1 MRPGLRAKLA
11 LALVATSAVTLIA
24 AMTALVPP
32 LQHRI
37 AADRLDDMREL
48 AGTARLA
55 LERMP
60 ASDLRPGAERQAKLV
75 LDLERRMGGRV
86 AILDARGAALAD
98 TDPGSPI
105 SGAGPRSEVRD
116 GEAIVVLPV
125 KTRAGRRTIVL
136 RKSLRDTAAAATV
149 VRATLP
155 VATAAGLAAALA
167 LAIGL
172 SFGLLRRLERLR
184 RGARRL
190 ADEGIERP
198 LDLRAG
204 RDEVGEVAIALE
216 RMRARLHAEE
226 QGRQA
231 FLDTASHELRTPLA
245 SLRGTVELLREEL
258 AYDAPDLDSA
268 RHRAEAAL
276 RQVDRLSSLASDLL
290 ELRRVDAEAPL
301 AAEPVDL
308 AELAETIAAEAEAR
322 AHGAGIAVDVE
333 AHEAW
338 ALADP
343 RAVARILRALL
354 DNALRYGGDGV
365 TIEAGGA
372 SVRVRD
378 NGPGIR
384 DDERERVFGR
394 FERGSASGA
403 AGGFGLGLP
412 LARGLARR
420 MGGDVRAVAAQ
431 GGACFVVTLPECP
444 APLPVGAAARG
455 YDESDL

>member
-24 AMTALVPP
+24 AMAALVPP

-60 ASDLRPGAERQAKLV
+60 ASDLRPGAERQARLV
-75 LDLERRMGGRV
+75 RDLERRMGGRV

-105 SGAGPRSEVRD
+105 SGAGPRSQVRD

-149 VRATLP
+149 VRAALP
-155 VATAAGLAAALA
+155 VAAVAGLAAALA

-190 ADEGIERP
+190 ADEGIDRP

-258 AYDAPDLDSA
+258 AYDAPDVESA
-268 RHRAEAAL
+268 RRRAEAAL
-276 RQVDRLSSLASDLL
+276 RQVDRLTALASDLL

-322 AHGAGIAVDVE
+322 AHAAGIALDVE

-338 ALADP
+338 ALGDP
-343 RAVARILRALL
+343 RALARILRALL
-354 DNALRYGGDGV
+354 DNALRYGGDSV

-378 NGPGIR
+378 TGPGIR
-384 DDERERVFGR
+384 DEERERIFGR

-403 AGGFGLGLP
+403 SGGFGLGLP

-420 MGGDVRAVAAQ
+420 MGGDVRAEAAQ
-431 GGACFVVTLPECP
+431 RGACFVVTLPACP

-455 YDESDL
+455 YDLSEE

>member
-11 LALVATSAVTLIA
+11 LALVATSALTLIA
-24 AMTALVPP
+24 AMAALVPP

-60 ASDLRPGAERQAKLV
+60 ASDLRPGAERQARLV
-75 LDLERRMGGRV
+75 RDLERRMGGRV

-105 SGAGPRSEVRD
+105 SGAGPRSQVRD

-149 VRATLP
+149 VRAALP
-155 VATAAGLAAALA
+155 VAAVAGLAAALA

-190 ADEGIERP
+190 ADEGIDRP

-216 RMRARLHAEE
+216 RMRARLHVEE

-258 AYDAPDLDSA
+258 AYDAPDVESA
-268 RHRAEAAL
+268 RRRAEAAL
-276 RQVDRLSSLASDLL
+276 RQVDRLTALASDLL

-322 AHGAGIAVDVE
+322 AHAAGIALDVE

-338 ALADP
+338 ALGDP
-343 RAVARILRALL
+343 RALARILRALL
-354 DNALRYGGDGV
+354 DNALRYGGDSV

-378 NGPGIR
+378 TGPGIR
-384 DDERERVFGR
+384 DEERERIFGR

-403 AGGFGLGLP
+403 SGGFGLGLP

-420 MGGDVRAVAAQ
+420 MGGDVRAEAAQ
-431 GGACFVVTLPECP
+431 RGACFVVTLPACP

-455 YDESDL
+455 YDLSEE